1 MRRRPPRGKTLLEAV
16 IIISLMALV
25 VGMSATSLATLFRLR
40 HQMSR
45 DSEQAAALA
54 RLATRLRLDAHEA
67 VTVAVDEGCLLTLPD
82 GRTIQYTIAA
92 PNIVR
97 EVKRDGGMVHR
108 DRFVLARSAAAAFS
122 REGDSPSAPVRLSIR
137 PMEVRT
143 RKTEM
148 PRTTTIEVV
157 IGLNRALA
165 QTEKRP

>member
-1 MRRRPPRGKTLLEAV
+1 V
-16 IIISLMALV
+16 
-25 VGMSATSLATLFRLR
+25 
-40 HQMSR
+40 
-45 DSEQAAALA
+45 
-54 RLATRLRLDAHEA
+54 
-67 VTVAVDEGCLLTLPD
+67 
-82 GRTIQYTIAA
+82 
-92 PNIVR
+92 
-97 EVKRDGGMVHR
+97 VHR

-122 REGDSPSAPVRLSIR
+122 REDDSPSAPVRLSIR